1 MTTGAQ
7 QIRDAVAADTVLMP
21 GVYDALTARIA
32 ARVGFDVVFIS
43 GYSVS
48 AARLGEPDFGFL
60 TQTDMV
66 EAARAVCRVS
76 DAPVIVDADTGYGN
90 AVNVLRAVRDLQ
102 DAGAAGVFLEDQVWP
117 KKCGHMAGKRV
128 VDTAEHAAK
137 IRAAVDARGD
147 RDLFVVARTD
157 ARQPLGVEEAIER
170 CLAYKEA
177 GADALFVEA
186 PQSVDELARSPR
198 RSPHRSSRT
207 WSSAGSRR
215 TCRGP
220 SCATWGSRCR
230 LPARGALRGHASG
243 DRRPHRA
250 PRQGDDV
257 RRLRPDGHV
266 RRVQRPRRP
275 RRALR
280 GRGALRLLSDHA
292 GRQTERG
299 TEESNLELGFWRPT
313 CYHYTSPPSG
323 GDCSQCGRRDSNP
336 QGLSAHRHL
345 KPARLPVPPRPRAQ
359 QLLRP
364 RLR

>member
-48 AARLGEPDFGFL
+48 ATRLGEPDFGFL

-186 PQSVDELARSPR
+186 PQSVDELARV
-198 RSPHRSSRT
+198 
-207 WSSAGSRR
+207 AE
-215 TCRGP
+215 
-220 SCATWGSRCR
+220 A
-230 LPARGALRGHASG
+230 LPAPLVANM
-243 DRRPHRA
+243 
-250 PRQGDDV
+250 V
-257 RRLRPDGHV
+257 
-266 RRVQRPRRP
+266 
-275 RRALR
+275 
-280 GRGALRLLSDHA
+280 
-292 GRQTERG
+292 ERG
-299 TEESNLELGFWRPT
+299 VTPHLSRSELRDLGFALIVCPLAALYAATRAVT
-313 CYHYTSPPSG
+313 DVLTELRDQETTSG
-323 GDCSQCGRRDSNP
+323 AYDRMVTFDEFNA
-336 QGLSAHRHL
+336 LVDL
-345 KPARLPVPPRPRAQ
+345 DARYEDEARYAS
-359 QLLRP
+359 
-364 RLR
+364 